1 MDKRR
6 NEWRQPRSL
15 QKNHTTRRKEN
26 QEKSYLRTQVP
37 SLGHNFFEFFWI
49 CNVLPPPSP
58 QCLLQSTSR
67 CVTLREPWDPRG
79 RNAQRR
85 AWAVR
90 FKGGWQQTWNEIH
103 QGMWR
108 YRRKE
113 GLFLARLRSR
123 EQEGNWKPLW
133 GRVWA
138 VAVLGS
144 EAIGSS
150 YGAQWPLDMCL
161 YSLYFW
167 QTLEMGSGVLVC
179 VPVLLWAGIPHLQ
192 SLKVLHGRRRL
203 HNWRRERW

>member
-37 SLGHNFFEFFWI
+37 SLGHNVFEFFWI
-49 CNVLPPPSP
+49 CNVLPPTPSVFSKAP
-58 QCLLQSTSR
+58 QDASPSESPETQEEGM
-67 CVTLREPWDPRG
+67 LRGGSELSGSKEGG
-79 RNAQRR
+79 R
-85 AWAVR
+85 
-90 FKGGWQQTWNEIH
+90 QTWNEIH
-103 QGMWR
+103 QDMER
-108 YRRKE
+108 YRTKE

-123 EQEGNWKPLW
+123 KQEGNWKPLW

-144 EAIGSS
+144 EALGSS
-150 YGAQWPLDMCL
+150 YGAQWPLDVCL
-161 YSLYFW
+161 CSLYFW

-179 VPVLLWAGIPHLQ
+179 VPVLLWKGGPPR
-192 SLKVLHGRRRL
+192 SVT
-203 HNWRRERW
+203 